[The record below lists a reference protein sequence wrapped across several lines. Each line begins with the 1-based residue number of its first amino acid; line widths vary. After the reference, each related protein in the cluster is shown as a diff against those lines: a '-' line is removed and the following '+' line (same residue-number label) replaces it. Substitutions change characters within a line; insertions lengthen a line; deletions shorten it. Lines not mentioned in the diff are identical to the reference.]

1 VVGGALNIETDM
13 KEQTIG
19 ERYSPSENQYEQVYD
34 GSPFGDAKDL
44 YAYRD
49 LKNCLDTAWRQGV
62 EEGKH
67 QVKVEQAILMLK
79 HGIEVDEVIKYADLS
94 KEEVIQ
100 LKESLENDGNE

>member
-1 VVGGALNIETDM
+1 M
-13 KEQTIG
+13 KEQTVS
-19 ERYSPSENQYEQVYD
+19 ERYNPSENQYEQVYD

-49 LKNCLDTAWRQGV
+49 LKNCLDTARRQGI

-67 QVKVEQAILMLK
+67 QVKVEQATLMLSGGLDIDK
-79 HGIEVDEVIKYADLS
+79 IAEYTGLP
-94 KEEVIQ
+94 KEEVEQ

>member
-1 VVGGALNIETDM
+1 M
-13 KEQTIG
+13 KEQTVG
-19 ERYSPSENQYEQVYD
+19 GKHSPSENQYEQVFE
-34 GSPFGDAKDL
+34 GSPFGDAKNL

-79 HGIEVDEVIKYADLS
+79 HGIEVDEVIQYTGLPQ
-94 KEEVIQ
+94 KEVVQ
-100 LKESLENDGNE
+100 LKETLENDGNE

>member
-1 VVGGALNIETDM
+1 M
-13 KEQTIG
+13 KEQTVG
-19 ERYSPSENQYEQVYD
+19 GKHSPSENRYEQVFE

>member
-1 VVGGALNIETDM
+1 M
-13 KEQTIG
+13 KEQTVSKK
-19 ERYSPSENQYEQVYD
+19 YSPSKDQYEQVYD

-49 LKNCLDTAWRQGV
+49 LKNCLDTARIQGI

-67 QVKVEQAILMLK
+67 QVKVEQATLMLSGGLDIDK
-79 HGIEVDEVIKYADLS
+79 IAEYTGLP
-94 KEEVIQ
+94 KEEVEQ

>member
-1 VVGGALNIETDM
+1 MFERTLNVETNM
-13 KEQTIG
+13 KEQTIS
-19 ERYSPSENQYEQVYD
+19 EKYSPSEAQYEQVFD

-49 LKNCLDTAWRQGV
+49 LKNCLDTARRQGI

-67 QVKVEQAILMLK
+67 QVKVEQATLMLSSGLDIDK
-79 HGIEVDEVIKYADLS
+79 IAEYTGLPE
-94 KEEVIQ
+94 EEVEQ